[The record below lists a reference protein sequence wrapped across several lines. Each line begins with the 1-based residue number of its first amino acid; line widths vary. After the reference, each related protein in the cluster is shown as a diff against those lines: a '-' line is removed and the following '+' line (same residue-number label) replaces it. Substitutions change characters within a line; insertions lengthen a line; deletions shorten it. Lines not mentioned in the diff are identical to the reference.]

1 MDTFMDKL
9 AQKLTAQE
17 MIRANSAAE
26 AEELRK
32 AQSKVQEYENCLN
45 SMVQMTAAN
54 AEALD
59 KLEKVLSLGMDKF
72 QQVELNND
80 EVKQALKE
88 QNEQYTDFVHKE
100 NVKVYRNVQAALT
113 EELEKQNAVL
123 IEEMKRKTGRL
134 NGVIAISIIALVLSA
149 ASVAF
154 QALVYFGIL

>member
-32 AQSKVQEYENCLN
+32 AQEKAQEYETCLN
-45 SMVQMTAAN
+45 SMVQMNAAN

-59 KLEKVLSLGMDKF
+59 KLEKVLNLGMDKF

-88 QNEQYTDFVHKE
+88 QNEQYTEFVHKE
-100 NVKVYRNVQAALT
+100 NVKVYRNVQAALV
-113 EELEKQNAVL
+113 EEIEKQNALL
-123 IEEMKRKTGRL
+123 IGEMKRKTRRL

-149 ASVAF
+149 AGVAF
-154 QALVYFGIL
+154 QALVYLGIL

>member
-32 AQSKVQEYENCLN
+32 AQEKAQEYETSLN
-45 SMVQMTAAN
+45 SMVQMNAAN

-59 KLEKVLSLGMDKF
+59 KLEKVLNLGMDKF

-88 QNEQYTDFVHKE
+88 QNEQYTEFVHKE
-100 NVKVYRNVQAALT
+100 NVKVYRNVQAALV
-113 EELEKQNAVL
+113 EEIEKQNALL
-123 IEEMKRKTGRL
+123 IGEMKRKTRRL

-154 QALVYFGIL
+154 QALVYLGIL

>member
-80 EVKQALKE
+80 EVKQALKD

-123 IEEMKRKTGRL
+123 IEEMKRKTKRL